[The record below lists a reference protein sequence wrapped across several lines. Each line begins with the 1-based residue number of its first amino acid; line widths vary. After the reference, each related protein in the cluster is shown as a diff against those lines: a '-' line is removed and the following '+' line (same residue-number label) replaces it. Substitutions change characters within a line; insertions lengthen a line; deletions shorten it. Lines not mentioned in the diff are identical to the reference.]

1 MVAGLGP
8 GGWARFAAEPATLAW
23 AAAAAE
29 AAARVLGD
37 PAQARWYRHG
47 GAWFVGV
54 DSLPN
59 GPDGRIP
66 GGPPLGGAAVR
77 ASGWAGPW
85 HRAQLS
91 VVFPGYP
98 GRDPGESETA
108 HRFRRDR
115 DAAHLD
121 GILAEGEGRRRH
133 VREPHAFVLGIGVTA
148 AGPGASPLV
157 LWEASHAVM
166 RAGLAAALGGAVAG
180 REGEVDVTDAY
191 AAARRRAFETCRRIE
206 VPLRPGEAVL
216 LHRLLLHGTAPWA
229 EGATA
234 GPGGRATAWFRPPMP
249 GGVAAWLAPD

>member
-8 GGWARFAAEPATLAW
+8 AGWARFAAEPATLAW
-23 AAAAAE
+23 AAAAA
-29 AAARVLGD
+29 AAAAQVLRD
-37 PAQARWYRHG
+37 PAQAHWFRHG
-47 GAWFVGV
+47 GTWFVGV

-59 GPDGRIP
+59 GADGRLP
-66 GGPPLGGAAVR
+66 GGPPLAGAAVT
-77 ASGWAGPW
+77 ASGWRGPW

-98 GRDPGESETA
+98 GRDPQESEAA

-121 GILAEGEGRRRH
+121 GILAEGAARRRH
-133 VREPHAFVLGIGVTA
+133 VREPHAFVLGIGLTE

-157 LWEASHAVM
+157 LWEGSHAVL
-166 RAGLAAALGGAVAG
+166 REAFAAALRGAQPG
-180 REGEVDVTDAY
+180 REAEVDVTEAY
-191 AAARRRAFETCRRIE
+191 AAARRRVFETCRRIE

-229 EGATA
+229 AGAAA
-234 GPGGRATAWFRPPMP
+234 GPEGRATAWFRPPMP
-249 GGVAAWLAPD
+249 GGVAAWLADG